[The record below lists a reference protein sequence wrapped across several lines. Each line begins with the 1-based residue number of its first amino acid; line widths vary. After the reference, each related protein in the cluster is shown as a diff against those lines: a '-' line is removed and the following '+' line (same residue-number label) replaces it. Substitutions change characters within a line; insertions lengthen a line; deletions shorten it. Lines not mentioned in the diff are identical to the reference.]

1 MPSPPVSCA
10 KSSTPGRYP
19 TCRSTRCIWRGAM
32 CPRVSG
38 CSSNTPPGHSRVT
51 NSCER
56 EDKEDTCNDAG
67 AVAEQK
73 QGAAYNLGESGEAE
87 RHRWQR
93 QSDGLD
99 VTDGHRRCSDLR

>member
-1 MPSPPVSCA
+1 M
-10 KSSTPGRYP
+10 
-19 TCRSTRCIWRGAM
+19 
-32 CPRVSG
+32 
-38 CSSNTPPGHSRVT
+38 T

-56 EDKEDTCNDAG
+56 EDKEDAGNDAG